1 MNWRHQTKSGAFL
14 LMLLIM
20 LTYFG
25 TTAFANFG
33 FAPPPASD
41 MSRSFLNEIFGGLLD
56 GGTDAFGASIRNFNG
71 AILVVGGILAAYTI
85 FAGTLG
91 TAHDGE
97 VLGKKFS
104 SVWIPIR
111 YVLGTALVLPVLSGG
126 YCIMQGIVMWLI
138 MQGVSMANG
147 VWSEY
152 MNDPPG
158 LRVQVTS
165 APSPALLKFV
175 EDTFLVQVCLKANQ
189 ELRGELSV
197 GNVLAF
203 TLSPTSSWGVRET
216 SSFFNDDVVDPRG
229 KKTKY
234 FGLIDSLQPHLPPY
248 FTCGKISYLFGDSTV
263 HNASSS
269 TNEIS
274 NVNDSTEYSIPS
286 FSNIKSSFKS
296 PDYRSVVIAH
306 YDQMDEIIV
315 KTAELAA
322 EHISD
327 YKNLNINY
335 AEEYEKLYQL
345 AVNYNTA
352 VKTAAAA
359 VAQTNTMGQASTQNG
374 WFIAG
379 AWITQTI
386 IQQNKLTSVVNGSPQ
401 VNDLSFG
408 TTWNIRDEDF
418 GRLSTRALSVIAF
431 NNQTA
436 KTYLGKING
445 EKESDD
451 GPGWFSRAFGSLA
464 MPSFTGSIA
473 NWLGHMISGID
484 LNFIKD
490 DKRHPIIIMSTIGN
504 SILSSVVTALKII
517 FGLSFVT
524 AFMGSFTG
532 PFISFFG
539 SFAIPISGF
548 IGIAATLAYLLPNLP
563 FLLWIGIII
572 GWTVMCVEAILAA
585 PLWAVMHLHPNGDD
599 LTGRGGNG
607 YMLVLGLLLR
617 PTLIIFGLIAAI
629 TLSGLFGQFI
639 NAVFLDVFLMNQGDS
654 TSGFFLT
661 LFGTGLYAAMMM
673 TVIKQTFNLMHII
686 PDQLLRWIGGGQ
698 EQLGQYAG
706 ASTDSMTKASMIGG
720 AAAGVAIQQGA
731 QGANAI
737 AGQFGKAI
745 QEKKAREQ
753 GKMKESND
761 ANSQLGQGAGE
772 AFSAIDAHNG
782 SSFAGFGEGNKLQ
795 NTADKAEFSN
805 LMRSLPSA
813 EAGSSFAQKY
823 TELRKADPTAKGS
836 EIADQA
842 LQHAMNNHVGQG
854 SYQAAQKL
862 SGGEAGKWGGSG
874 TDKARSISAISQ
886 AFKANAQERNADG
899 TTSFS
904 ETKGKESVEAII
916 NMAEAATQQKAPG
929 EGNQEQ
935 KSFRNAFTETASSFT
950 RSAGGS
956 NGADGLNPTNKTGD
970 RL

>member
-14 LMLLIM
+14 IMLLLM
-20 LTYFG
+20 LTYLG

-56 GGTDAFGASIRNFNG
+56 GGTDAFGGSIRNFNS
-71 AILVVGGILAAYTI
+71 AILIVGGILAAYTI

-111 YVLGTALVLPVLSGG
+111 YVMGTALVLPVLSGG
-126 YCIMQGIVMWLI
+126 YCVMQGIVMWLI

-152 MNDPPG
+152 MSDPPG
-158 LRVQVTS
+158 MRVQVTS

-175 EDTFLVQVCLKANQ
+175 EDTYLAQVCLYANEKLTAEASSGLLSFATELKAGVYTYNRILQ
-189 ELRGELSV
+189 
-197 GNVLAF
+197 GN
-203 TLSPTSSWGVRET
+203 
-216 SSFFNDDVVDPRG
+216 VVDPRG
-229 KKTKY
+229 NKIVA
-234 FGLIDSLQPHLPPY
+234 FGLVEAEFPQSLPLYYCGRIPY
-248 FTCGKISYLFGDSTV
+248 FLGGKTD
-263 HNASSS
+263 NDASADRP
-269 TNEIS
+269 EIS
-274 NVNDSTEYSIPS
+274 NANESKEYSIPS
-286 FSNIKSSFKS
+286 FSNIRTSFKS
-296 PDYRSVVIAH
+296 PDYSEIIRTH
-306 YDQMDEIIV
+306 YDQMDNVIT
-315 KTAELAA
+315 KTAQIAKQNIDL
-322 EHISD
+322 
-327 YKNLNINY
+327 YKTTDINY
-335 AEEYEKLYQL
+335 EAEYKKLYDI
-345 AVNYNTA
+345 AVEYNKA
-352 VKTAAAA
+352 VKEKAASI
-359 VAQTNTMGQASTQNG
+359 AQKNTMADASTANG

-379 AWITQTI
+379 AWITQI
-386 IQQNKLTSVVNGSPQ
+386 LIQQNKLNTVINGAPQ

-408 TTWNIRDEDF
+408 TYGSTEEEDF
-418 GRLSTRALSVIAF
+418 GRLATRALTVIAF

-436 KTYLGKING
+436 KAYLGKIKSD
-445 EKESDD
+445 KEDD
-451 GPGWFSRAFGSLA
+451 DEGWFGSFLGSFSTPSFFGSIG
-464 MPSFTGSIA
+464 M
-473 NWLGHMISGID
+473 WLGEMISGID
-484 LNFIKD
+484 LNFIKED
-490 DKRHPIIIMSTIGN
+490 TRHPIIIMSTIGN
-504 SILSSVVTALKII
+504 SILNSVMAALTIVFIASTVTGFA
-517 FGLSFVT
+517 
-524 AFMGSFTG
+524 GSFSG

-548 IGIAATLAYLLPNLP
+548 IGVAATLAYLLPNLP

-654 TSGFFLT
+654 TAGFFLV

-720 AAAGVAIQQGA
+720 AAAGVAVQQGSQA
-731 QGANAI
+731 IGAA
-737 AGQFGKAI
+737 AGQYGKRRQEQKALKEG
-745 QEKKAREQ
+745 QEKAA
-753 GKMKESND
+753 ND
-761 ANSQLGQGAGE
+761 ANSQLGEGAGDMLRSIN
-772 AFSAIDAHNG
+772 ANG
-782 SSFAGFGEGNKLQ
+782 GSRLQ
-795 NTADKAEFSN
+795 QTAETAESTN
-805 LMRSLPSA
+805 LMKSLPSA
-813 EAGSSFAQKY
+813 EARTSFAQKY
-823 TELRKADPTAKGS
+823 AELRNANPGEHNKEMVSNA
-836 EIADQA
+836 A
-842 LQHAMNNHVGQG
+842 LKHAMDKHVGTG
-854 SYQAAQKL
+854 AFEAAQKL
-862 SGGEAGKWGGSG
+862 SGGGNGSWGSVNS
-874 TDKARSISAISQ
+874 DKFRSLSAISQ
-886 AFKANAQERNADG
+886 AFNANAQDRNADG
-899 TTSFS
+899 TSSFNES
-904 ETKGKESVEAII
+904 KGMAAISSI
-916 NMAEAATQQKAPG
+916 VNSAEATAAQKTEG
-929 EGNQEQ
+929 EDNN
-935 KSFRNAFTETASSFT
+935 FRNAFTQSAAAYTKNSGETTNSNNGLDAIDK
-950 RSAGGS
+950 AGS
-956 NGADGLNPTNKTGD
+956 

>member
-14 LMLLIM
+14 IMLLLM
-20 LTYFG
+20 LTYLG

-33 FAPPPASD
+33 FAPPPTSD

-71 AILVVGGILAAYTI
+71 AILIVGGILAAYTI

-111 YVLGTALVLPVLSGG
+111 YVMGTALVLPVLSGG

-152 MNDPPG
+152 MRDPPG
-158 LRVQVTS
+158 MRVQTTS

-175 EDTFLVQVCLKANQ
+175 EDSYLTQVCLKANQ
-189 ELRGELSV
+189 KLKGELSV
-197 GNVLAF
+197 TSALEF
-203 TLSPTSSWGVRET
+203 TLAPTLNWGVQTNYR
-216 SSFFNDDVVDPRG
+216 FFGGDVVDPRG
-229 KKTKY
+229 KKNYT
-234 FGLIDSLQPHLPPY
+234 FGLIDSLQPNAAPL
-248 FTCGKISYLFGDSTV
+248 FTCGKISYLFGDSKD

-269 TNEIS
+269 TTEIS
-274 NVNDSTEYSIPS
+274 NANASTEYNIPS
-286 FSNIKSSFKS
+286 FSNIRESFKS
-296 PDYRSVVIAH
+296 PDYTSVIVAH
-306 YDQMDEIIV
+306 YDQMDEVIA
-315 KTAELAA
+315 KTAALADS
-322 EHISD
+322 HLND
-327 YKNLNINY
+327 YKNLNVNY
-335 AEEYEKLYQL
+335 KEEYEKIYEI
-345 AVNYNTA
+345 AANYNKA

-359 VAQTNTMGQASTQNG
+359 VAQKNTMSEASTANG

-379 AWITQTI
+379 AWITQI
-386 IQQNKLTSVVNGSPQ
+386 LIQQNKLNTVVNGSPQ
-401 VNDLSFG
+401 VTDLSFG
-408 TTWNIRDEDF
+408 TLNSLRDEDF
-418 GRLSTRALSVIAF
+418 GRLTTRALTVIAF

-436 KTYLGKING
+436 KAYLGKINS
-445 EKESDD
+445 EKSKKDD
-451 GPGWFSRAFGSLA
+451 DDDSPGLLSRMFGSLA
-464 MPSFTGSIA
+464 MPSFSGSIA
-473 NWLGHMISGID
+473 NWLGYMIAGID
-484 LNFIKD
+484 LNFIKE

-504 SILSSVVTALKII
+504 SILSSVVAALTIV

-572 GWTVMCVEAILAA
+572 GWTVMCVEAVLAA

-654 TSGFFLT
+654 SSGFFLT

-720 AAAGVAIQQGA
+720 AAAGVAIQQGS
-731 QGANAI
+731 QGIAAA
-737 AGQFGKAI
+737 AGQYGKHRQEQKALKEG
-745 QEKKAREQ
+745 QEKAA
-753 GKMKESND
+753 ND
-761 ANSQLGQGAGE
+761 ANSQLGEGAGDMYR
-772 AFSAIDAHNG
+772 SIDAGGG
-782 SSFAGFGEGNKLQ
+782 SQLSK
-795 NTADKAEFSN
+795 TAEKAESAN

-813 EAGSSFAQKY
+813 EARTSFAQKY
-823 TELRKADPTAKGS
+823 TELKKSNPDAPSSA
-836 EIADQA
+836 IADKA
-842 LQHAMNNHVGQG
+842 LKHAMDNHVGQG
-854 SYQAAQKL
+854 SFAAAQKL
-862 SGGEAGKWGGSG
+862 SGGSAGDKNGNGGSWG
-874 TDKARSISAISQ
+874 SVKSDKARSISAISQ
-886 AFKANAQERNADG
+886 AFNANAQERNADG
-899 TTSFS
+899 TSSFS
-904 ETKGKESVEAII
+904 ETKGKEAVESII
-916 NMAEAATQQKAPG
+916 QMADVATQQKG
-929 EGNQEQ
+929 EDQ
-935 KSFRNAFTETASSFT
+935 KSFRSAFTETASSFNK
-950 RSAGGS
+950 SGGS
-956 NGADGLNPTNKTGD
+956 IGGTDGLEPVDKDGG